1 MAEKTL
7 PPGVAIVDTNE
18 ASGLIP
24 NLSINVGNLDRAK
37 RGDFVRLMLKFKTPA
52 VPEVPAG
59 PTPNQP
65 FIPGTP
71 ENPKAT
77 EFITAVIASR
87 NATSGLTRVR
97 VYSRPRL
104 TQYHAVTYGDD
115 LTLSDRYILSH
126 EPSTPELAQSLEP
139 LFTGVIPQ
147 ATPINS
153 EDAALRTATKN
164 LPPLAPNPQQQY
176 WLRNGALVTVYMFH
190 AGVWIGAGQDGTNYE
205 WLATGAHAGGQRDL
219 DIVKDPRASEVLR

>member
-7 PPGVAIVDTNE
+7 PSGVAIVDTNE
-18 ASGLIP
+18 ASGLVP
-24 NLSINVGNLDRAK
+24 NLVINVGNLDRAK

-52 VPEVPAG
+52 IPEVPAG
-59 PTPNQP
+59 NKNQP
-65 FIPGTP
+65 AIPGTP

-77 EFITAVIASR
+77 EFVTAVIASR
-87 NATSGLTRVR
+87 TPGGLLKVR

-115 LTLSDRYILSH
+115 LTLSDRYIISH

-153 EDAALRTATKN
+153 EDAALRAATQN
-164 LPPLAPNPQQQY
+164 LSPLAPNPQQQY

-190 AGVWIGAGQDGTNYE
+190 AGVWVGAGNDGINYE
-205 WLATGAHAGGQRDL
+205 WTATGAHAGGQREL

>member
-7 PPGVAIVDTNE
+7 PPGVTIVDTNE
-18 ASGLIP
+18 AGGLIP
-24 NLSINVGNLDRAK
+24 NLTINVGNLDRAK
-37 RGDFVRLMLKFKTPA
+37 RGDFVRLILKFKTPA
-52 VPEVPAG
+52 VAEVPAG
-59 PTPNQP
+59 NKNQP
-65 FIPGTP
+65 AIPGVP

-77 EFITAVIASR
+77 EFVTAVVAGR
-87 NATSGLTRVR
+87 TSGGLLKVR

-104 TQYHAVTYGDD
+104 TQIHSVTYGDD
-115 LTLSDRYILSH
+115 LTLSDRYVISH
-126 EPSTPELAQSLEP
+126 ESSTPELAQSLEP
-139 LFTGVIPQ
+139 LFTGVPE

-153 EDAALRTATKN
+153 EDAALRAATKN
-164 LPPLAPNPQQQY
+164 LPPLAPNPRQQY
-176 WLRNGALVTVYMFH
+176 WLRNGVLVTVHMFH